1 MSFNHDGSENF
12 KKNILMGSKEVEIN
26 NNLFNPY
33 MGNIGSSDDD
43 YDDE

>member
-1 MSFNHDGSENF
+1 
-12 KKNILMGSKEVEIN
+12 MGSKEVEIS

-33 MGNIGSSDDD
+33 IGYIGSSDDD